1 MNKNLLMA
9 LVLGCLILA
18 CNSSEKKENKDKA
31 ISEAKVSKVI
41 KEEQSPELIQS
52 MKRGKEI
59 YSDFCISCHLPNGKG
74 VLKAF
79 PPLAKSD
86 YLMTNREES
95 IKSIK
100 YGQSGEITVNG
111 VKYNG
116 VMTPLG
122 LEDKEVADVM
132 NYITNSWGNTN
143 NKLITEKE
151 VSEIEQ

>member
-1 MNKNLLMA
+1 MKRISVITLMLL
-9 LVLGCLILA
+9 LVFVA
-18 CNSSEKKENKDKA
+18 CNSSEKKEEVTKKK
-31 ISEAKVSKVI
+31 SAKEV
-41 KEEQSPELIQS
+41 KEKQNPELVAS
-52 MKRGKEI
+52 MKRGKDV
-59 YSDFCISCHLPNGKG
+59 YTNFCVSCHLPNGKG
-74 VLKAF
+74 VINTF

-86 YLMTNREES
+86 YLMNNRIES

-122 LEDKEVADVM
+122 LEDNEVADVM
-132 NYITNSWGNTN
+132 NYIMNSWGNTN
-143 NKLITEKE
+143 DELITEKE

>member
-1 MNKNLLMA
+1 MKRISAITLMLLLA
-9 LVLGCLILA
+9 FVA
-18 CNSSEKKENKDKA
+18 CNSSEKKEEVTKKK
-31 ISEAKVSKVI
+31 SV
-41 KEEQSPELIQS
+41 KEVKEKQNPELVAS
-52 MKRGKEI
+52 MKRGKDV
-59 YSDFCISCHLPNGKG
+59 YTNFCVSCHLPNGKG
-74 VLKAF
+74 VINTF

-86 YLMTNREES
+86 YLMNNRIES

-122 LEDKEVADVM
+122 LEDNEIADVM

-143 NKLITEKE
+143 DELITEKE

>member
-1 MNKNLLMA
+1 MNKNLIVA
-9 LVLGCLILA
+9 LVCGCLIMA
-18 CNSSEKKENKDKA
+18 CNSSEKKQNQSKDV
-31 ISEAKVSKVI
+31 SEVNTTKDI
-41 KEEQSPELIQS
+41 KKEQSPELVES
-52 MKRGKEI
+52 MKRGKDI
-59 YSDFCISCHLPNGKG
+59 YTNFCISCHLPNGKG

-86 YLMTNREES
+86 YLMTKRLES

-132 NYITNSWGNTN
+132 NYITNSWGNVN
-143 NKLITEKE
+143 DKLITEKE

>member
-1 MNKNLLMA
+1 
-9 LVLGCLILA
+9 
-18 CNSSEKKENKDKA
+18 
-31 ISEAKVSKVI
+31 
-41 KEEQSPELIQS
+41 